1 VRRVTL
7 DTNVLV
13 SALMYRRGKPFQ
25 LLRMALEGEVSVMV
39 SEAIIEETL
48 EVLGRKFGVPQEE
61 LPEYRAVITDASRII
76 KPTVSLDV
84 VKDDPDD
91 NRILE
96 CAVTSWSEFV
106 VTGDKD
112 LLRLKRYDSIR
123 ILTVADFFN
132 VLQAQERE
140 R

>member
-1 VRRVTL
+1 MRRVTL

-25 LLRMALEGEVSVMV
+25 LLRMALEGEVSVML

-48 EVLGRKFGVPQEE
+48 EVLGRKFGVPPEE
-61 LPEYRAVITDASRII
+61 LPEYRAVITDAARII

-112 LLRLKRYDSIR
+112 LLRLKQYDSIR

>member
-1 VRRVTL
+1 
-7 DTNVLV
+7 
-13 SALMYRRGKPFQ
+13 M
-25 LLRMALEGEVSVMV
+25 
-39 SEAIIEETL
+39 
-48 EVLGRKFGVPQEE
+48 
-61 LPEYRAVITDASRII
+61 PEYRAAITDAARII

-106 VTGDKD
+106 VAGDKD
-112 LLRLKRYDSIR
+112 LLRLKQYDSIR
-123 ILTVADFFN
+123 ILTAADFFN